1 MAGYV
6 LRPMIKVEIGR
17 GSDRLREGTTMNSF
31 SIKTA
36 MRLLLVLMALT
47 ATGGFF
53 SDHVSAEPKTV
64 VTKSK
69 SSIRDRRDNAI
80 DTCDAGGGSATATTV
95 GRPGKGP
102 FGGTTYSSTVTCSG
116 GDFDGMNCT
125 FTKGKTSCT
134 SALIIQPDDGSG
146 AVTGVNDVQLEQVS
160 EAPAVVVDTGA
171 PVGTEAPA
179 AELPAPSPTIEPTI
193 IDSIPTVLV
202 EDAQIEVEPSPTVIV
217 IDTGVIQNVDLEPV
231 VIEAAP

>member
-1 MAGYV
+1 
-6 LRPMIKVEIGR
+6 
-17 GSDRLREGTTMNSF
+17 MNKISMQ
-31 SIKTA
+31 TA
-36 MRLLLVLMALT
+36 MRFLVVMIALVAMT
-47 ATGGFF
+47 NLIT
-53 SDHVSAEPKTV
+53 DHVSAEPKTV

-134 SALIIQPDDGSG
+134 SALIIQPD
-146 AVTGVNDVQLEQVS
+146 
-160 EAPAVVVDTGA
+160 
-171 PVGTEAPA
+171 
-179 AELPAPSPTIEPTI
+179 
-193 IDSIPTVLV
+193 
-202 EDAQIEVEPSPTVIV
+202 
-217 IDTGVIQNVDLEPV
+217 
-231 VIEAAP
+231 

>member
-1 MAGYV
+1 
-6 LRPMIKVEIGR
+6 
-17 GSDRLREGTTMNSF
+17 MNKF
-31 SIKTA
+31 WMQAA
-36 MRLLLVLMALT
+36 MRFLVVLIAFVAMSNVIT
-47 ATGGFF
+47 E
-53 SDHVSAEPKTV
+53 HVSAEPRTV
-64 VTKSK
+64 VTKTK
-69 SSIRDRRDNAI
+69 NSIKNRRDNAV
-80 DTCDAGGGSATATTV
+80 DTCDMGGGDATVTTV

-134 SALIIQPDDGSG
+134 SALIVQPDDGSG
-146 AVTGVNDVQLEQVS
+146 VVTGVNDVQLEQVN
-160 EAPAVVVDTGA
+160 EAPPVVVDTGA
-171 PVGTEAPA
+171 AVGTEVPA

-202 EDAQIEVEPSPTVIV
+202 EDVQVEVEPSPTVIV
-217 IDTGVIQNVDLEPV
+217 VDTGVIQNVDLEPV